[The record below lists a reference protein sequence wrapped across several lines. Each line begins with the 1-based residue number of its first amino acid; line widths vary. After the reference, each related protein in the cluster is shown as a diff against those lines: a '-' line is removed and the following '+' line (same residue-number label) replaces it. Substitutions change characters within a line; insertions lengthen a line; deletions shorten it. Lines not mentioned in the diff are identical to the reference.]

1 MEGNYKKWLNRINSK
16 QDVLDETN
24 LGEII
29 DTQLSI
35 KMTLSASDELVTLD
49 SISGKA
55 VTINVNAQMLITML
69 NSASPSELSTI
80 KTILGIV

>member
-1 MEGNYKKWLNRINSK
+1 MEGNYKKWINRINSK

-35 KMTLSASDELVTLD
+35 KMTPSASDELVTLD
-49 SISGKA
+49 SIS
-55 VTINVNAQMLITML
+55 
-69 NSASPSELSTI
+69 ELSTI

>member
-1 MEGNYKKWLNRINSK
+1 MEGNYKKWINRINSK

-35 KMTLSASDELVTLD
+35 KM
-49 SISGKA
+49 
-55 VTINVNAQMLITML
+55 MP
-69 NSASPSELSTI
+69 SASPSELSTI

>member
-1 MEGNYKKWLNRINSK
+1 MEGNYKKWINRINSK

-35 KMTLSASDELVTLD
+35 KMTPSASDELVTLD

-55 VTINVNAQMLITML
+55 VTINVNAQML

-80 KTILGIV
+80 KSILGIV

>member
-1 MEGNYKKWLNRINSK
+1 MEGNYKKWINRINSK

-35 KMTLSASDELVTLD
+35 KMTPSASDELVTLD
-49 SISGKA
+49 SIS
-55 VTINVNAQMLITML
+55 
-69 NSASPSELSTI
+69 ELSTI
-80 KTILGIV
+80 KTILRIV